1 MDIEF
6 HYWMTGLI
14 AARAG
19 FTSEEAQ
26 TIAYASE
33 FVDENDVSITVKDRS
48 GKKSDY
54 GNFISQTMNITKPKK
69 ELMRIYPIFHFIP
82 GEPDAITARRR
93 DGCMHL
99 LNTTPNSENANRIL
113 DAAFEAHEDT
123 RLYRIGIASHAYV
136 DTWAHQNF
144 VGWDDH
150 FNNIGFDP
158 KPNVGHAD
166 AEHHPDWV
174 SHIWIDERLVESDVS
189 NKLRFLSAAEAL
201 YGRYCQW
208 LTGQGRENH
217 IKKWPE
223 LEEELLLVMGPTYT
237 GNSNIKRYQEKRLDS
252 YRSRLPWDEFDE
264 RLWFDAAIDT
274 KVNGFRDSLEGIM
287 AEFTLFRDDFFWNDE
302 NTCEQ
307 TDWYRFQEA
316 VKEHE
321 RFAIDLLT
329 PTLHCMGVDLRVV

>member
-14 AARAG
+14 ALRAG
-19 FTSEEAQ
+19 FNDAEAQ

-33 FVDENDVSITVKDRS
+33 FVDENDVCLRIQDRS
-48 GKKSDY
+48 GKHKDY
-54 GNFISQTMNITKPKK
+54 RNFISQTMNITKPKNT
-69 ELMRIYPIFHFIP
+69 LLRIYPMFHFIP

-113 DAAFEAHEDT
+113 DAAFTAHEDT

-150 FNNIGFDP
+150 FNNIGHDP
-158 KPNVGHAD
+158 KPNIGHAD
-166 AEHHPDWV
+166 GEHHPDWV

-189 NKLRFLSAAEAL
+189 NKNRFLSAAEAL
-201 YGRYCQW
+201 YLRYCQW
-208 LTGQGRENH
+208 LATQGREDRSQQ
-217 IKKWPE
+217 WAALEDE
-223 LEEELLLVMGPTYT
+223 LNLVMGATYT
-237 GNSNIKRYQEKRLDS
+237 GNRIRYEDVRLEG
-252 YRSRLPWDEFDE
+252 YRRRLKWDDFDE
-264 RLWFDAAIDT
+264 RKWFDEAIDS
-274 KVNGFRDSLEGIM
+274 KIHGLRDSHDGIK
-287 AEFTLFRDDFFWNDE
+287 AIFTHFQDEYFWHDID
-302 NTCEQ
+302 TYQ
-307 TDWYRFQEA
+307 SSDWYRFQQA

-321 RFAIDLLT
+321 RYAIEVLT
-329 PTLHCMGVDLRVV
+329 PTFHQMGVDLRVV